1 MSPHGEIRVQHA
13 ISITLRKGGEKVTVV
28 SMGLES
34 LDLAR
39 WQFGITTVYHFILVP
54 FTIGM
59 SLLVALMETLWYRTG
74 KEYWLKATRFFGK
87 LFLVNFALGIA
98 TGIVQEFQFGMG
110 WSEYSRF
117 VGDIFGAPLAFE
129 ALLSFFMESTF
140 LGVWI
145 FGWGKISKK
154 AHVIVA
160 WFVMI
165 GVNTSMLWIIGA
177 NSWMQHPV
185 GAVFDPE
192 TGRATLDGPAAFFEV
207 IGNSTMWLA
216 VFHVWTSSLLL
227 AATLVAGIS
236 IWWMVR
242 AANTGG
248 IGETEAR
255 EVWRPIARWGMTI
268 MVISG
273 ILTIA
278 SGHLQG
284 QHLVYYQPAKMAA
297 AEGLCSGE
305 SGAFALAAFSDCPT
319 DIQKNADGSWPV
331 IEQGI
336 GKIPGALGFVAHNS
350 FSRTIAGMADSSA
363 RTAAMFDK
371 VKAAEPKAPNTDT
384 ANTSGIKGDVASYN
398 WAPYS
403 PPMLITFWSFRLM
416 MGLGLF
422 MALLA
427 IIGLIQTRGGKISTS
442 KGLSKLALITLP
454 MPFLSASF
462 GWIMTEI
469 GRQPFIVYPNQ
480 DAFDTNGELLD
491 KGLGGVYMLT
501 GDGLSGVVSNVE
513 FLVSMVVFTLLY
525 LVLGIIWVKLL
536 MRYSKEGINTPA
548 ADGGPDK
555 PSQELTFAY

>member
-1 MSPHGEIRVQHA
+1 M
-13 ISITLRKGGEKVTVV
+13 TVV
-28 SMGLES
+28 SMGLLDS

-39 WQFGITTVYHFILVP
+39 WQFGVTTVYHFILVP

-87 LFLVNFALGIA
+87 LFLVNFALGVA

-154 AHVIVA
+154 AHVVVA
-160 WFVMI
+160 WLVMA

-177 NSWMQHPV
+177 NSWMQRPV
-185 GAVFDPE
+185 GAVFNPE
-192 TGRATLDGPAAFFEV
+192 TGRAELNGALAFFSV
-207 IGNSTMWLA
+207 VTNSTMWLA
-216 VFHVWTSSLLL
+216 VLHVVTSSILL
-227 AATLVAGIS
+227 AATVVAGIS

-242 AANTGG
+242 AASQGG

-268 MVISG
+268 MLAAG
-273 ILTIA
+273 LLTVA

-297 AEGLCSGE
+297 AEGLCAGE
-305 SGAFALAAFSDCPT
+305 SGNLALFAFSECP
-319 DIQKNADGSWPV
+319 DPVLKEGAGENSGSKYEV
-331 IEQGI
+331 TEVGI
-336 GKIPGALGFVAHNS
+336 GRIPGLLGFVAHNS
-350 FSRTIAGMADSSA
+350 FSRTIAGVADSSD
-363 RTAAMFDK
+363 RTQAMLENAQKYFKD
-371 VKAAEPKAPNTDT
+371 KAPNIDT
-384 ANTSGIKGDVASYN
+384 TNTSGLRGKGDVAGYS
-398 WAPYS
+398 WAKYAPS
-403 PPMLITFWSFRLM
+403 VLPVFWSFRLM
-416 MGLGLF
+416 MGVGIFMAALAMLGLY
-422 MALLA
+422 
-427 IIGLIQTRGGKISTS
+427 QTRGGRVSTS
-442 KGLSKLALITLP
+442 RGLKNLALITLP
-454 MPFLSASF
+454 MPFLGVSF

-480 DAFDTNGELLD
+480 DAFNADMTVQNAGA
-491 KGLGGVYMLT
+491 GVYMLT
-501 GDGLSGVVSNVE
+501 GDGLSGVVSPVE
-513 FLVSMVVFTLLY
+513 FLISLVVFTLLY
-525 LVLGIIWVKLL
+525 LVLGIIWFKLL
-536 MRYSKEGINTPA
+536 VRYSKEGINTPA
-548 ADGGPDK
+548 SDGGPVSA
-555 PSQELTFAY
+555 SQELSFAY

>member
-1 MSPHGEIRVQHA
+1 M
-13 ISITLRKGGEKVTVV
+13 TVV

-87 LFLVNFALGIA
+87 LFLVNFALGVA

-154 AHVIVA
+154 AHVVVA
-160 WFVMI
+160 WLVMA

-177 NSWMQHPV
+177 NSWMQRPV
-185 GAVFDPE
+185 GAVFDPA
-192 TGRATLDGPAAFFEV
+192 TGRATLDGATAFFQV

-216 VFHVWTSSLLL
+216 VFHVVTSAILL
-227 AATLVAGIS
+227 ASTLVAGIS
-236 IWWMVR
+236 LWWMIR
-242 AANTGG
+242 AANAGG

-255 EVWRPIARWGMTI
+255 EVWRPIARWGMAI
-268 MVISG
+268 MLVAG
-273 ILTIA
+273 VFTIA

-305 SGAFALAAFSDCPT
+305 SANLALFAFSDCPA
-319 DIQKNADGSWPV
+319 DIAPNEDGTWPV
-331 IEQGI
+331 NEVGI
-336 GKIPGALGFVAHNS
+336 GKIPGLLGFVAHNS
-350 FSRTIAGMADSSA
+350 FSNPIAGMADSSQ
-363 RTAAMFDK
+363 RTQTMLENAAAKFG
-371 VKAAEPKAPNTDT
+371 EQAPNIDT
-384 ANTSGIKGDVASYN
+384 ANTSGIKGETGVYS
-398 WAPYS
+398 WAPYAPS
-403 PPMLITFWSFRLM
+403 TLLVFWSFRIM

-422 MALLA
+422 CAALA
-427 IIGLIQTRGGKISTS
+427 IVGLYQTRGGKVSTS
-442 KGLSKLALITLP
+442 KGLSRLALITLP
-454 MPFLSASF
+454 MPFLSATF
-462 GWIMTEI
+462 GWIMTEF

-480 DAFDTNGELLD
+480 DAFGSSLEVKSDAA
-491 KGLGGVYMLT
+491 GVFMLT
-501 GDGLSGVVSNVE
+501 GDGLSGVVNPVE
-513 FLVSMVVFTLLY
+513 FLISLILFTLIY
-525 LVLGIIWVKLL
+525 LVLGIIWFKLL
-536 MRYSKEGINTPA
+536 VRYSKEGINTPA
-548 ADGGPDK
+548 ADGGPDTA
-555 PSQELTFAY
+555 SQDLSFAY